1 VTVNLAFWSNYRT
14 QCAGFKGIKN
24 FGKGYMIKGTFFCI
38 DSHTCGNPVR
48 LVTSGHP
55 NLMGVSMSEKR
66 QDFMENHDWIRKG
79 LMFEPRGHDM
89 MSGSFLYPPCSD
101 NADASILFIETSG
114 CLPMCGHGTIGT
126 VTAALEAGLIEPK
139 EAGSLII
146 DVPAGQIRV
155 EYQLTN
161 NKVSA
166 VKIFN
171 VAAYLAHENVILDI
185 PGLGV
190 LKVDVS
196 YGGNFYVI
204 VEPQENFP
212 GIDKWTAGDILH
224 WSPIVRKIASEIL
237 NCVHPEDSTV
247 NGVSHVLWTGKT
259 QSEGSDA
266 ANAVFYGEKAID
278 RSPCGTGTSARMAQL
293 FARGQLSLGD
303 SFVHESYI
311 GSQFVGK
318 VEEIVELNGP
328 NGKIKAIKPSIQG
341 WAKVFGKNCITIDDD
356 DPYAFGFIVK

>member
-1 VTVNLAFWSNYRT
+1 
-14 QCAGFKGIKN
+14 
-24 FGKGYMIKGTFFCI
+24 MIKGTFFCI
-38 DSHTCGNPVR
+38 DAHTCGNPVR

-55 NLMGVSMSEKR
+55 NLMGQTMSEKR
-66 QDFMENHDWIRKG
+66 QDFLENHDWIRQG

-101 NADASILFIETSG
+101 NADAAVLFIETSG

-126 VTAALEAGLIEPK
+126 VTAALEAGLITPK
-139 EAGSLII
+139 TEGKLTL
-146 DVPAGQIRV
+146 DVPAGQINI
-155 EYQLTN
+155 EYQMAG

-166 VKIFN
+166 VKLYN
-171 VAAYLAHENVILDI
+171 VAAYLAHQDVKLDI
-185 PGLGV
+185 PGLGT

-196 YGGNFYVI
+196 YGGNYYVI
-204 VEPQENFP
+204 VEPQANFP
-212 GIDKWTAGDILH
+212 GIESWSAGDILR
-224 WSPIVRKIASEIL
+224 WSPIVRAVASEVLECI
-237 NCVHPEDSTV
+237 HPEDPTV
-247 NGVSHVLWTGKT
+247 NGVSHVLWTGTPKN
-259 QSEGSDA
+259 ENSDA

-293 FARGQLSLGD
+293 FAKGKLKIGD
-303 SFVHESYI
+303 TFTHESYI

-318 VEEIVELNGP
+318 IEEVVELKKGTET
-328 NGKIKAIKPSIQG
+328 ITAIKPSIQG